1 MLFLCSSL
9 PVEKPKWSFQNYICH
24 RICISFKIKS
34 KCLVMDHQ
42 AYVIRLLL
50 TPSGVFFPSH
60 LLPSNHSVSM
70 SGFLH
75 LLSLFMEHCSL
86 LTFARLILSRRFS
99 NFSSD
104 SFLQKIVP
112 WFPKLVIILSPIIL
126 YFLFYFFE
134 RNFSAF
140 EMTLFF
146 FYLFIFC

>member
-1 MLFLCSSL
+1 MLFLCSPL

-34 KCLVMDHQ
+34 KCLVMDYQ

-86 LTFARLILSRRFS
+86 LTFAWLILSRCFS